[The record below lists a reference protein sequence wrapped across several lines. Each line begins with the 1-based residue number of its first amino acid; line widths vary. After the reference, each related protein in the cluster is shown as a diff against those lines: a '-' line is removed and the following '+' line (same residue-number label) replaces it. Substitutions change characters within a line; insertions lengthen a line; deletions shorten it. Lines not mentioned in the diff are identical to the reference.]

1 GEALGFRC
9 CRGTSGTSRSVTSAA
24 SIRMRLDSSAP
35 TRVSVCRRRGSG
47 AFGVRREGGGMPM
60 RAMIIRLLLSLGIP
74 ALAAVTG
81 TAAGADIAVP
91 GLSAPVRVLTD
102 ADGVRHIEAA
112 NDLDG
117 ARAQGFVHCR
127 DRLFQMDQTRRQ
139 VDGTEAEL
147 LGPGRLAG
155 RAPAPPP
162 GLPPAGPPRAGP
174 GGPSTRSRSARPS
187 RPRCPWTWTPVS
199 PRTCWPSSP
208 PAA

>member
-147 LGPGRLAG
+147 LGPGRLGADVQARTLG
-155 RAPAPPP
+155 LHRAAQRSLDAAPPALKTLLEAYADGVNHCIATVP
-162 GLPPAGPPRAGP
+162 LPPEYA
-174 GGPSTRSRSARPS
+174 
-187 RPRCPWTWTPVS
+187 
-199 PRTCWPSSP
+199 
-208 PAA
+208 